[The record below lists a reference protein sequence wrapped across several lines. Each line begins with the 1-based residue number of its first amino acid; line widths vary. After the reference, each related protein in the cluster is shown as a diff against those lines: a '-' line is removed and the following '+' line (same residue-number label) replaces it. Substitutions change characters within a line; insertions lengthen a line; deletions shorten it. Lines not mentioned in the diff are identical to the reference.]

1 VLLRLPLVVLN
12 RLEVL
17 PNRLLVPL
25 KELLRLLVVLLLLVL
40 LRLLV
45 LPQELLLELL
55 RLLKTL
61 PVLLK
66 ELPKLA
72 VCKYKIKT
80 L

>member
-1 VLLRLPLVVLN
+1 MLLRLLPVVLN
-12 RLEVL
+12 RQELRL
-17 PNRLLVPL
+17 NRLLVLL
-25 KELLRLLVVLLLLVL
+25 KELPRLLVGLLLLVL

-66 ELPKLA
+66 ELLKLA
-72 VCKYKIKT
+72 VCKYKSKT